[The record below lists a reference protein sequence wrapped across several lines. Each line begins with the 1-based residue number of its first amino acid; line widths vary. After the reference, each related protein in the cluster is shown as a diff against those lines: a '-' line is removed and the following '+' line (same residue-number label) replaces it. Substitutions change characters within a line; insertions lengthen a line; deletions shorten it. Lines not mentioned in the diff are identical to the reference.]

1 MLELPQKMAS
11 TKGTPVVAWYFRC
24 FQQLRIQ
31 ISTSGWIRSHSSGDR
46 THQRDGSCVFGC
58 YVLIQRHNANVF
70 HIWRFPEME
79 GTPSHHPL
87 CFKDFPLQ
95 TIHFGALYPHLW
107 KPPYNPR
114 NVQRNSAWGFG
125 IDLASSHRFPARA
138 YAKALAL
145 QGVSSSVD
153 LWHCVVW

>member
-46 THQRDGSCVFGC
+46 THQRDVSCVFGC

-79 GTPSHHPL
+79 GTPSHHVL
-87 CFKDFPLQ
+87 RIF
-95 TIHFGALYPHLW
+95 HY
-107 KPPYNPR
+107 KPFILGHCTPIYGNHHITPATF
-114 NVQRNSAWGFG
+114 NEIQLG
-125 IDLASSHRFPARA
+125 DLALIWPVPIDFRPGPMRKPWRCKESLP
-138 YAKALAL
+138 
-145 QGVSSSVD
+145 QWICGIV
-153 LWHCVVW
+153 